1 MKDKAGKE
9 SPTKDEVLT
18 ENKEKNMEGE
28 NNDNQD
34 GDHVELSEENME
46 LSVEER
52 LILIEQKAEA
62 NWDKYLRAVA
72 ELENV
77 RKRASR
83 DIENARKYALENF
96 SRELLSVSD
105 SLELAADSED
115 LDIKSLRSGNKA
127 TLQLM
132 ISTMEQFG
140 FEVIDPHGEP
150 FDAEYHEAISMQPSD
165 QVEPGSVLTVF
176 QKGYML
182 NKRLLRPARVI
193 VASDPEK

>member
-1 MKDKAGKE
+1 MKGKANKKSPAKSDDSIEDNKEISEGISSDHQENDGDELIDEKLELSLEDKLE
-9 SPTKDEVLT
+9 LT
-18 ENKEKNMEGE
+18 EK
-28 NNDNQD
+28 
-34 GDHVELSEENME
+34 
-46 LSVEER
+46 
-52 LILIEQKAEA
+52 KAED

-77 RKRASR
+77 RKRVLR
-83 DIENARKYALENF
+83 DVENARKFALESF

-105 SLELAADSED
+105 SLELAVNSENLDAD
-115 LDIKSLRSGNKA
+115 SLRSGNEA

-132 ISTMEQFG
+132 LSTMGQFG

-165 QVEPGSVLTVF
+165 QVEPGSVITVF
-176 QKGYML
+176 QKGYTL

-193 VASDPEK
+193 VASDPKN

>member
-9 SPTKDEVLT
+9 SPTKDEILT
-18 ENKEKNMEGE
+18 ENKEKNIEGE

-52 LILIEQKAEA
+52 LVLIEQKAEA

>member
-1 MKDKAGKE
+1 MKDKASKK

-18 ENKEKNMEGE
+18 ENKEKNIEGE

-46 LSVEER
+46 LCVEER

-115 LDIKSLRSGNKA
+115 LDIESLRSGNKA